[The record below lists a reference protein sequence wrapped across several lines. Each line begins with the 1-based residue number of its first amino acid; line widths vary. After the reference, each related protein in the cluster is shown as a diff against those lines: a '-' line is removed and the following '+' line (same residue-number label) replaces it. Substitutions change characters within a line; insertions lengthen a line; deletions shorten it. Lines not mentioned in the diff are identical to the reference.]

1 MMKLKRDDESHYDES
16 DADVTLTDRRL
27 EALGYKSE
35 LRREFTYFSAFS
47 FAVSVSGLFG
57 TVATT
62 FIYPLMAGGSASVI
76 WCWAIS
82 GAGCLCIAFSVA
94 ELVSSYP
101 TSGGLYYVCS
111 RVFPKKWAPFV
122 CWVDGWMNL
131 LGQIAGVASS
141 DYGAAQIIL
150 AGAVIGTD
158 GRYVMKT
165 GHVVGVMAAV
175 LVFQGIVS
183 CLPTRYIEKCT
194 KTYVVFHYACLIA
207 GAVALLACTHNK
219 HDASY
224 VFTHIES
231 NSGWSPI
238 GFSFL
243 FGFLSVS
250 WTMTD
255 YDATAHICEEM
266 DEPEKKAP
274 WAISMAM
281 LFTYVTGFL
290 YNIVLCFCMG
300 DPQDILA
307 ASQPVIQI
315 YYNSLGKAGGVAFAV
330 FMFIIINFLGLCAL
344 QACSRTMW
352 AQARDRLFPGVSPW
366 LYQVNKWSKTPVNSV
381 IVCTV
386 LCIAINLIALGSQ
399 ETINA
404 IFNVCAVALDWS
416 YCIPILGKLLYPH
429 LFEKGPWNLGKFSVW
444 VNLWACIWTV
454 FASVIFFMP
463 TEMPVTKE
471 NMNYCVVFFVFVVLA
486 SVICWYCGGKRM
498 YLGPMATA
506 QATPDDKSSS
516 VGEIEQLSTVPKAS
530 RLYVQ
535 NRLST

>member
-1 MMKLKRDDESHYDES
+1 MTRLKKDEESHCDDS

-158 GRYVMKT
+158 GKYVMKT

-300 DPQDILA
+300 DPQDILN

-315 YYNSLGKAGGVAFAV
+315 YYNSLGKAGGLRLLSSCSLSST
-330 FMFIIINFLGLCAL
+330 FLGSVLSRHVVAPCGPRPVTE
-344 QACSRTMW
+344 CSRECH
-352 AQARDRLFPGVSPW
+352 LG
-366 LYQVNKWSKTPVNSV
+366 
-381 IVCTV
+381 CTKY
-386 LCIAINLIALGSQ
+386 Q
-399 ETINA
+399 ETISA

-416 YCIPILGKLLYPH
+416 YCIPIFGKLMFPR

-444 VNLWACIWTV
+444 VNWWACLWTL
-454 FASVIFFMP
+454 FASIIFFMP

-486 SVICWYCGGKRM
+486 SVVCWYCGGRRM

-506 QATPDDKSSS
+506 QASPDDKSSS

-530 RLYVQ
+530 SLYTQ
-535 NRLST
+535 KRLSREQTR